1 MPGGCPGSLGTGGP
15 GEAGWLSLLT
25 QQLLSRGGQWPDPLG
40 WRGHAGAEGCVGA
53 RKPAARPVRHRSASW
68 AGLLGTLCDFAG
80 EHTPFSLSLRSL
92 KPERLEKELDRFAD
106 RAQQAAGR
114 RVGLAAFAAYLEVP
128 VSDTLGDMFSLFDEV
143 ARPPGPGLGVGGGG
157 KSCTDS
163 KCMFSSP
170 YDVPWAALEGGDTPA
185 HALSH
190 HPAGGFLP

>member
-1 MPGGCPGSLGTGGP
+1 M
-15 GEAGWLSLLT
+15 
-25 QQLLSRGGQWPDPLG
+25 
-40 WRGHAGAEGCVGA
+40 GA

-143 ARPPGPGLGVGGGG
+143 ARPPGPGLGVGGWEKLHRLQVYVFLAVRRPLGG
-157 KSCTDS
+157 VGRWGHPRPRAVAPSGRGLPPVT
-163 KCMFSSP
+163 F
-170 YDVPWAALEGGDTPA
+170 DVGVNVCW
-185 HALSH
+185 
-190 HPAGGFLP
+190 